1 MTVGL
6 HKSKIR
12 QSLLSEMTTLGVD
25 DWLFIINIQ
34 VAMLLTIVLRI
45 KAWFFIAVA
54 MHFVL
59 MLVTKL
65 APKILDCYYRHVQQ
79 SDRYFSGSSPL
90 QRKRLPP
97 RLNFRLE
104 QK

>member
-1 MTVGL
+1 MTVVL

-25 DWLFIINIQ
+25 DWLFIANII
-34 VAMLLTIVLRI
+34 VAMILTIVLRI
-45 KAWFFIAVA
+45 KAWFFVAVA

-79 SDRYFSGSSPL
+79 SDRYFSGPSPL